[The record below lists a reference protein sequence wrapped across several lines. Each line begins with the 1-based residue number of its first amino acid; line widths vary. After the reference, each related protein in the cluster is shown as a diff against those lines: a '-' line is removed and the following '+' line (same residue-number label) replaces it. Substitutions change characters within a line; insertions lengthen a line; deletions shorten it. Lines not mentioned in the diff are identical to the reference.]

1 MYIKKYKTNDNYSDI
16 LMCSDGKYLIGLWF
30 EGSKDSLK
38 HNGEYIEKE
47 LPIFDDTNRWLDL
60 YFNGIIPDF
69 TPEYKVNN
77 ITPFRKQVIDIM
89 NTIPYGKTLTY
100 NDIAKIIDKDKGIKR
115 MSSQTVGGA
124 VGWNPICIIIP
135 CHRVVGTS
143 GSLTGYGGGMSNKVA
158 LLTSEHIDM
167 SKFFIPQE

>member
-16 LMCSDGKYLIGLWF
+16 LMCSDGKYLTGLWF
-30 EGSKDSLK
+30 KESKYSLK

-47 LPIFDDTNRWLDL
+47 LPIFDETSRWLDL

-89 NTIPYGKTLTY
+89 NEIPYGNVMTY
-100 NDIAKIIDKDKGIKR
+100 NDIAKIIAKNNNIKK
-115 MSSQTVGGA
+115 MSAQA
-124 VGWNPICIIIP
+124 VGNAVGSNPIYIIIP
-135 CHRVVGTS
+135 CHRVVGVNNK
-143 GSLTGYGGGMSNKVA
+143 LTGYGGGLDNKIS
-158 LLTSEHIDM
+158 LLSHEGIEV
-167 SKFFIPQE
+167 SKYKR

>member
-47 LPIFDDTNRWLDL
+47 LPIFDDTSRWLDL

-89 NTIPYGKTLTY
+89 NEIPYGNVITY
-100 NDIAKIIDKDKGIKR
+100 NDIAKIIVKNNNIKK
-115 MSSQTVGGA
+115 MSAQA
-124 VGWNPICIIIP
+124 VGNAVGSNPICIIIP
-135 CHRVVGTS
+135 CHRVVGVNNK
-143 GSLTGYGGGMSNKVA
+143 LTGYGGGLDNKIS
-158 LLTSEHIDM
+158 LLSHEGIEV
-167 SKFFIPQE
+167 SKYKR